1 MKIIYSIICLS
12 ILFVG
17 CKTETETA
25 PEAEAEINVA
35 EVFAKN
41 SQTVLD
47 NLKGFESENVDYSAY
62 ADNFVLMDTN
72 FGSEK
77 DSISLDE
84 MKQSDAKMFE
94 MFDFKIVT
102 DPLVLLPGVN
112 ADTKEAD
119 GSVRHYSEWEVTL
132 PATDST
138 EAKSGN
144 LNMYESFDFNEEGK
158 IIYQQ
163 VYGDFTGLM
172 MHLMG
177 GGDKE

>member
-1 MKIIYSIICLS
+1 MKIIYSILCLS

-25 PEAEAEINVA
+25 PDAEAEINVE

-47 NLKGFESENVDYSAY
+47 NLKGWENENVDYSAY
-62 ADNFVLMDTN
+62 AADFVMAQTT
-72 FGSEK
+72 FGAEK
-77 DSISLDE
+77 DSLSLDE
-84 MKQSDAKMFE
+84 MKAEDIRTLEAL
-94 MFDFKIVT
+94 DFKLLT
-102 DPLVLLPGVN
+102 DPPVLLPGVN
-112 ADTKEAD
+112 ADTKKVD
-119 GSVRHYSEWEVTL
+119 GSVRHYCKWEVTR

-138 EAKSGN
+138 EARVGVIKI
-144 LNMYESFDFNEEGK
+144 YESFDFNEEGK

-163 VYGDFTGLM
+163 LYGDFTGIV

-177 GGDKE
+177 GEE

>member
-25 PEAEAEINVA
+25 PEAEAVIDVA

-41 SQTVLD
+41 SQTVLN
-47 NLKGFESENVDYSAY
+47 NLKGWQNENVDYSVY
-62 ADNFVLMDTN
+62 ADDFVMAQTT
-72 FGSEK
+72 FGAEK
-77 DSISLDE
+77 DSLSLDE
-84 MKQSDAKMFE
+84 MKTADKRTLE
-94 MFDFKIVT
+94 TLDFKLLT
-102 DPLVLLPGVN
+102 DPPNLLPGVN
-112 ADTKEAD
+112 ADTKEVD
-119 GSVRHYSEWEVTL
+119 GSVRHYCEWEVTR

-138 EAKSGN
+138 EAKVGVIKI
-144 LNMYESFDFNEEGK
+144 YESFDFNEEGK

-163 VYGDFTGLM
+163 IYGDFTGII

-177 GGDKE
+177 EEK